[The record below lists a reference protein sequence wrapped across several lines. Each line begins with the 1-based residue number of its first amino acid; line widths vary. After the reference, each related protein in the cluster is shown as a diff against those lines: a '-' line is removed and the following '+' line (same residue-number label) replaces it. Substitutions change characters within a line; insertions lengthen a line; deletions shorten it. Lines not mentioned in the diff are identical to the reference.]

1 MKDFFDFNDLTI
13 IEIPVKIK
21 GNDYVLR
28 EADEETAAIY
38 NNARLKGIPVKDA
51 EVVGLPED
59 IGGIPSLL
67 VSRCLFPLDSK
78 GNSLP
83 DHVKRET
90 VQKLSSR
97 IVKPLYAE
105 LKKISELDDK
115 EDLKSLMKQRE
126 ELNKRIKTLE
136 DEEGKTKNS

>member
-1 MKDFFDFNDLTI
+1 MTDSFDFNSLTI
-13 IEIPVKIK
+13 IEIPVSVA
-21 GNDYVLR
+21 GNKYILR

-38 NNARLKGIPVKDA
+38 NNARLKGIPVLDG

-78 GNSLP
+78 DDPLP
-83 DHVKRET
+83 EHVHRDT
-90 VQKLSSR
+90 VMKWSSR

-115 EDLKSLMKQRE
+115 EDLKSLIKQRE
-126 ELNKRIKTLE
+126 DLNERIKTLE
-136 DEEGKTKNS
+136 DEEEKTKNF